1 MYFKLTSI
9 TDDGASYIDE
19 PPETP
24 APLFAVRAFKTAIF
38 GTPHPYQR
46 EYLGH
51 ERLKEDEKGVGR
63 DAPRERSEGARVKE
77 ADDALSLGR
86 IEDEPAAQPR
96 LDPLASPA
104 KGILL
109 TPGTA
114 ATRRKT
120 VSFGMMEQN
129 KQGKENAPVLGN
141 SDQKGNLAQTKDP
154 GKQDVPLFQNPRRS
168 TLTKTLIE
176 LSKQRP
182 TKEDIPDNTISVE
195 TKRSKRVPSN
205 EFQTDSV
212 LGLDADTT
220 MDLNQPRSRSGQHW
234 KTEYDRYQKRSNR
247 EMKKIIKYGQ
257 SVKSYAV
264 KKDSEAMRLGQKLQE
279 ELSKA
284 ASDEAKAPVSTNR
297 LDEDQEVNGKGDT
310 GKRGSEL
317 GPQTVPSTTCKETG
331 APGTRDAEA
340 QISDMA
346 SLHRELST
354 LRRNAKTATDQTAK
368 LQQENTALKQSLA
381 RVKEEMMS
389 YETRRQAREER
400 MKKREAKLKAARE
413 ECEKRL
419 AKLTVEHQEL
429 LRASTGGA
437 GVDIVAEILSIQQE
451 AEMQNVHDN
460 EQLGMIDRPS
470 PNAKENTQPA
480 AQTPKPYTSPRK
492 LRQQNPPI
500 DIWTQNIPISSPPNA
515 PTSQEQTSLP
525 PSSVKRDLH
534 RTLREID
541 QNLIPARHQEP
552 ERDVSKPQFSS
563 QKPAVA
569 LISQPSHPLTRRKST
584 LESPRPLMIS
594 MASSPLKLPQPDQPD
609 SSSFPHLHPVHP
621 PPSRARPGRSA
632 SLLSK
637 AGSRTSTMG
646 SGRGGLTAER
656 VSAAKA
662 RLRRRREGRG
672 RTA

>member
-1 MYFKLTSI
+1 VYFKLTSI

-24 APLFAVRAFKTAIF
+24 AALFAVRAFKTAIF

-51 ERLKEDEKGVGR
+51 ERLKEEEKGVGR

-154 GKQDVPLFQNPRRS
+154 GKQDVPLFQKPRRS

-257 SVKSYAV
+257 DVKSYAV
-264 KKDSEAMRLGQKLQE
+264 KKDSEAMRLGQKLQK
-279 ELSKA
+279 ELGKIA
-284 ASDEAKAPVSTNR
+284 ALEGKSVSTNR
-297 LDEDQEVNGKGDT
+297 LDEDQGVDGKSDT
-310 GKRGSEL
+310 VKPVAEW
-317 GPQTVPSTTCKETG
+317 GPETARTTTHKEAGVPDPS
-331 APGTRDAEA
+331 DAEP
-340 QISDMA
+340 QISDIA

-354 LRRNAKTATDQTAK
+354 LRQNAKTAGDQTAK
-368 LQQENTALKQSLA
+368 LQQENAALKQSLA

-400 MKKREAKLKAARE
+400 MKKREAKHKAARE

-470 PNAKENTQPA
+470 PNIKENIQPA
-480 AQTPKPYTSPRK
+480 AQTPKPYISPRK
-492 LRQQNPPI
+492 LRQQNPSI
-500 DIWTQNIPISSPPNA
+500 DIWTQNIPLSSPPNA
-515 PTSQEQTSLP
+515 PTSQEPTCLA

-541 QNLIPARHQEP
+541 QNVIPTHHREPGQEQP
-552 ERDVSKPQFSS
+552 KQQFSPY
-563 QKPAVA
+563 KPAVV
-569 LISQPSHPLTRRKST
+569 SFPPPSDSLTRRNST
-584 LESPRPLMIS
+584 LPSPRPSII
-594 MASSPLKLPQPDQPD
+594 PLPPTPAKLPQPSQPD
-609 SSSFPHLHPVHP
+609 SSSFPHSHPVHP
-621 PPSRARPGRSA
+621 PPSRATTGRSA

>member
-1 MYFKLTSI
+1 VYFKLTSI

-51 ERLKEDEKGVGR
+51 ERLKEEEKGVGR
-63 DAPRERSEGARVKE
+63 DAPREKSEGARVKE
-77 ADDALSLGR
+77 VDDALSLGR

-154 GKQDVPLFQNPRRS
+154 GKQDVSLFQKPRRS

-257 SVKSYAV
+257 NVKSYAV
-264 KKDSEAMRLGQKLQE
+264 KKDSEAMRLGQKLQKE
-279 ELSKA
+279 MVKTA
-284 ASDEAKAPVSTNR
+284 TFEAKPVSTTR
-297 LDEDQEVNGKGDT
+297 LDEDQGVDGQSDT
-310 GKRGSEL
+310 VKPVAEL
-317 GPQTVPSTTCKETG
+317 GPETARTTTHKEAGVPDPS
-331 APGTRDAEA
+331 DAEP
-340 QISDMA
+340 QISDIA

-354 LRRNAKTATDQTAK
+354 LRQNAKTAGDQTAK
-368 LQQENTALKQSLA
+368 LQQENAALKQSLA

-389 YETRRQAREER
+389 YETRRQTREER
-400 MKKREAKLKAARE
+400 MKKREAKHKAARE
-413 ECEKRL
+413 ICERKL
-419 AKLTVEHQEL
+419 AELTVEHQEL
-429 LRASTGGA
+429 LRVSTGGT
-437 GVDIVAEILSIQQE
+437 GFDIAAEIRSIQQE
-451 AEMQNVHDN
+451 GGMQIAAED
-460 EQLGMIDRPS
+460 EQSGMIERPS
-470 PNAKENTQPA
+470 TAGKENFQPK
-480 AQTPKPYTSPRK
+480 QTVAKAYISPRK
-492 LRQQNPPI
+492 PRQQNPSI
-500 DIWTQNIPISSPPNA
+500 DIWTQNIPNSSPPNA

-552 ERDVSKPQFSS
+552 ERDVSKPQLSS

-569 LISQPSHPLTRRKST
+569 LISQPSHPPTRRKST
-584 LESPRPLMIS
+584 LESPRPSMIS
-594 MASSPLKLPQPDQPD
+594 MASSPLKLPQPSQPD
-609 SSSFPHLHPVHP
+609 SSSFPHSHTVKI
-621 PPSRARPGRSA
+621 PPSRATTGRSA

>member
-24 APLFAVRAFKTAIF
+24 AALFAVRAFKTAIF

-51 ERLKEDEKGVGR
+51 ERLKEEEKGVGR

-129 KQGKENAPVLGN
+129 KQGKENAPVLGS

-154 GKQDVPLFQNPRRS
+154 GKQDVPLFQKPRRS

-182 TKEDIPDNTISVE
+182 SKEDIPDNTISVE

-220 MDLNQPRSRSGQHW
+220 MDLNRPRSRSGQHW
-234 KTEYDRYQKRSNR
+234 KTEYDRYQKRSNH
-247 EMKKIIKYGQ
+247 EMKRIIKYGQ
-257 SVKSYAV
+257 NVKSYAV
-264 KKDSEAMRLGQKLQE
+264 KKDSEAMRLGQKLQKE
-279 ELSKA
+279 MVKTA
-284 ASDEAKAPVSTNR
+284 TFEAKPVSTTR
-297 LDEDQEVNGKGDT
+297 LDEDQGVDGKSDT
-310 GKRGSEL
+310 VKPVAEW
-317 GPQTVPSTTCKETG
+317 GPETARTTTHKEAGVPDPS
-331 APGTRDAEA
+331 DAEP
-340 QISDMA
+340 QISDIA

-354 LRRNAKTATDQTAK
+354 LRQNAKTAGDQTAK
-368 LQQENTALKQSLA
+368 LQQENAALKQSLA

-400 MKKREAKLKAARE
+400 MKKREAKHKAARE

-470 PNAKENTQPA
+470 PNVKENTQPA

-552 ERDVSKPQFSS
+552 ERDVSKPPFSS
-563 QKPAVA
+563 QNPAVA

-584 LESPRPLMIS
+584 LESPRPSMIS

-609 SSSFPHLHPVHP
+609 SSSFPHSHPVHP
-621 PPSRARPGRSA
+621 PPSRATTGRSA

-646 SGRGGLTAER
+646 SGLPPER

-662 RLRRRREGRG
+662 RLVRRREGRG